1 MTYFKKITN
10 YATYDIVYSC
20 VSVDGKYT
28 GSMYTV
34 VEGCILRVI
43 PNLQHRS
50 NKKFAKNQ
58 AKNKSVTNVIHFC

>member
-1 MTYFKKITN
+1 MPLMTLCIAALVWMAN
-10 YATYDIVYSC
+10 IPEVC
-20 VSVDGKYT
+20 I
-28 GSMYTV
+28 MYTV